1 MARTTAAIRCS
12 AVASAL
18 VLLLFSLLIQPS
30 NSIYCDEDDC
40 YDILGVSQSANASEI
55 KKSYYKLSL
64 KYHPDKNPDPES
76 RKLFVKIANAYEI
89 LKDEAT
95 REQYDYAIAHP
106 EEVFYNTAR
115 YYHAYYGHKTDPRAV
130 LVGLLLVL
138 SAFQYLNQWTRYNQA
153 IDMVKKTPAYKNRL
167 RALELERSGG
177 TTNKK
182 KSHKQMDKNMEENL
196 SKELDLQ
203 IKGAEKPSMWELL
216 AVRFILL
223 PYTIGKL
230 LIWHACWIWRYQ
242 IRQAPYSW
250 EDASYLT
257 RRSLGVHLDSWR
269 SIDESTQEDLIQR
282 RLWEKSNLE
291 SYLAEMRKES
301 KRRR

>member
-1 MARTTAAIRCS
+1 MAPPVIIAALMFC
-12 AVASAL
+12 
-18 VLLLFSLLIQPS
+18 LLLPPS
-30 NSIYCDEDDC
+30 FAIYCDEEDC

-130 LVGLLLVL
+130 LLGLLLVL
-138 SAFQYLNQWTRYNQA
+138 SAFQYLNQWTRYTQA
-153 IDMVKKTPAYKNRL
+153 ISMVKKTPAYKNRL

-177 TTNKK
+177 LTNKK
-182 KSHKQMDKNMEENL
+182 KGHKHMDKKVEEDL
-196 SKELDLQ
+196 SDELDLQ
-203 IKGAEKPSMWELL
+203 IKGAEKPSLWELL
-216 AVRFILL
+216 AVRFLLL
-223 PYTIGKL
+223 PYTLGKKLCFTVFCKL
-230 LIWHACWIWRYQ
+230 LFWSWCWFWRY
-242 IRQAPYSW
+242 RVKRAPYAW
-250 EDASYLT
+250 EDACYLT
-257 RRSLGVHLDSWR
+257 RKCLGVPLDAWR
-269 SIDESTQEDLIQR
+269 NIDESRKDDLVRR
-282 RLWEKSNLE
+282 RLWEKPNME